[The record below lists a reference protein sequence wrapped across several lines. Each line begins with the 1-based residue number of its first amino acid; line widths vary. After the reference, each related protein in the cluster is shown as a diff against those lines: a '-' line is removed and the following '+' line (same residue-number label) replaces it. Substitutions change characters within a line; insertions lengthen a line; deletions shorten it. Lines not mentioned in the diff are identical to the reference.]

1 MESFLSQWGLAAV
14 FLFGFL
20 EACCIPI
27 PSEITFGFAGVLAG
41 EGKLNILA
49 VIIVG
54 TLAEL
59 IGSYVSYTVGRVAER
74 PLVSRFGRYLLITER
89 DIDRAERF
97 LAGRGAWA
105 VPVGRALPVVRTF
118 ISIVAGFTKMP
129 ALLFGVLSLIGT
141 AIWVTVIS
149 LLGYS
154 LSSTWQSISHGI
166 AVAGYLIA
174 AVAVLAIVAL
184 VLHRL
189 REIRRQAPAGG
200 GHAPGR
206 DPARRSAQAQV
217 AHVIGGQVGQPAR
230 GHLVPRAAFHDHR
243 HPDDLRSS
251 LPQRVHRGQHGIAG
265 GRGVLDG
272 QNPAPGDVGTLDAPL
287 QAVRLP
293 LFPHNECIQRLTRLA
308 RGVHHR
314 GRNRVCAQGQPAYR
328 RVVEAR
334 GEIAHHPAGQCRA
347 GPAEQYPAQV
357 DVPGRALPGGQHEIA
372 VHHGL
377 VLDQTQQVLAVAHG

>member
-41 EGKLNILA
+41 EGKLNIVA

-97 LAGRGAWA
+97 LAGRGVWA

-174 AVAVLAIVAL
+174 AVAVVAIVAL
-184 VLHRL
+184 ILHRL
-189 REIRRQAPAGG
+189 REVRREAAAA
-200 GHAPGR
+200 HAPGR
-206 DPARRSAQAQV
+206 DQAGDQPRPRS
-217 AHVIGGQVGQPAR
+217 PM
-230 GHLVPRAAFHDHR
+230 
-243 HPDDLRSS
+243 S
-251 LPQRVHRGQHGIAG
+251 
-265 GRGVLDG
+265 
-272 QNPAPGDVGTLDAPL
+272 
-287 QAVRLP
+287 
-293 LFPHNECIQRLTRLA
+293 
-308 RGVHHR
+308 
-314 GRNRVCAQGQPAYR
+314 
-328 RVVEAR
+328 
-334 GEIAHHPAGQCRA
+334 
-347 GPAEQYPAQV
+347 
-357 DVPGRALPGGQHEIA
+357 
-372 VHHGL
+372 
-377 VLDQTQQVLAVAHG
+377 

>member
-41 EGKLNILA
+41 EGKLNIVA

-97 LAGRGAWA
+97 LAGRGVWA

-184 VLHRL
+184 VLYRL
-189 REIRRQAPAGG
+189 REVRREAASAGA
-200 GHAPGR
+200 HAAARARSPC
-206 DPARRSAQAQV
+206 PARRAPRPPPPRRPP
-217 AHVIGGQVGQPAR
+217 HR
-230 GHLVPRAAFHDHR
+230 PRAARPPRSARNCRWSTCPRRPKPGAPRHR
-243 HPDDLRSS
+243 DPRCAAAGRAPFPLSA
-251 LPQRVHRGQHGIAG
+251 QRK
-265 GRGVLDG
+265 
-272 QNPAPGDVGTLDAPL
+272 
-287 QAVRLP
+287 
-293 LFPHNECIQRLTRLA
+293 
-308 RGVHHR
+308 
-314 GRNRVCAQGQPAYR
+314 
-328 RVVEAR
+328 
-334 GEIAHHPAGQCRA
+334 HPATDPLGSRCAASRPKQGLRPESARPPRRSRA
-347 GPAEQYPAQV
+347 
-357 DVPGRALPGGQHEIA
+357 RR
-372 VHHGL
+372 
-377 VLDQTQQVLAVAHG
+377 

>member
-41 EGKLNILA
+41 EGKLNIVA

-97 LAGRGAWA
+97 LAGRGVWA

-184 VLHRL
+184 VLYRL
-189 REIRRQAPAGG
+189 REVRREAASAGA
-200 GHAPGR
+200 HAAGR
-206 DPARRSAQAQV
+206 DQTGDQPRPRS
-217 AHVIGGQVGQPAR
+217 PM
-230 GHLVPRAAFHDHR
+230 
-243 HPDDLRSS
+243 S
-251 LPQRVHRGQHGIAG
+251 
-265 GRGVLDG
+265 
-272 QNPAPGDVGTLDAPL
+272 
-287 QAVRLP
+287 
-293 LFPHNECIQRLTRLA
+293 
-308 RGVHHR
+308 
-314 GRNRVCAQGQPAYR
+314 
-328 RVVEAR
+328 
-334 GEIAHHPAGQCRA
+334 
-347 GPAEQYPAQV
+347 
-357 DVPGRALPGGQHEIA
+357 
-372 VHHGL
+372 
-377 VLDQTQQVLAVAHG
+377 

>member
-41 EGKLNILA
+41 EGKLNIVA

-97 LAGRGAWA
+97 LAGRGVWA

-184 VLHRL
+184 VLYRL
-189 REIRRQAPAGG
+189 REVRREAAAAGT
-200 GHAPGR
+200 HASGR
-206 DPARRSAQAQV
+206 DQTGDQPRPRS
-217 AHVIGGQVGQPAR
+217 PM
-230 GHLVPRAAFHDHR
+230 
-243 HPDDLRSS
+243 S
-251 LPQRVHRGQHGIAG
+251 
-265 GRGVLDG
+265 
-272 QNPAPGDVGTLDAPL
+272 
-287 QAVRLP
+287 
-293 LFPHNECIQRLTRLA
+293 
-308 RGVHHR
+308 
-314 GRNRVCAQGQPAYR
+314 
-328 RVVEAR
+328 
-334 GEIAHHPAGQCRA
+334 
-347 GPAEQYPAQV
+347 
-357 DVPGRALPGGQHEIA
+357 
-372 VHHGL
+372 
-377 VLDQTQQVLAVAHG
+377 

>member
-1 MESFLSQWGLAAV
+1 MESFISQWGLAAV

-41 EGKLNILA
+41 EGKLNIVA

-59 IGSYVSYTVGRVAER
+59 LGSYVSYTVGRVAER

-97 LAGRGAWA
+97 LAGRGVWA

-141 AIWVTVIS
+141 AVWVTAIS

-184 VLHRL
+184 VLYRL
-189 REIRRQAPAGG
+189 REVRQEAAAGG
-200 GHAPGR
+200 AHAAGR
-206 DPARRSAQAQV
+206 DRDQSGDQPRPRS
-217 AHVIGGQVGQPAR
+217 PM
-230 GHLVPRAAFHDHR
+230 
-243 HPDDLRSS
+243 S
-251 LPQRVHRGQHGIAG
+251 
-265 GRGVLDG
+265 
-272 QNPAPGDVGTLDAPL
+272 
-287 QAVRLP
+287 
-293 LFPHNECIQRLTRLA
+293 
-308 RGVHHR
+308 
-314 GRNRVCAQGQPAYR
+314 
-328 RVVEAR
+328 
-334 GEIAHHPAGQCRA
+334 
-347 GPAEQYPAQV
+347 
-357 DVPGRALPGGQHEIA
+357 
-372 VHHGL
+372 
-377 VLDQTQQVLAVAHG
+377 